1 MGSWELDF
9 EQETPGGGYFHSL
22 TVVSFSAD
30 HTMGRSNQPFV
41 YVPHKRR
48 GPISAEFKSPGP
60 AAFNIPGTIGNHGPK
75 ESTKATAPAFTFGGK
90 SELKNKFKTPAPNAY
105 DSEKGEDYLHQGT
118 KHTFGLKPEIKNKF
132 KTPAPNAYD
141 SEKGEE
147 YLEGGI
153 KHTFGVKPEIP
164 NKFKTPAPNAYS
176 TENGEDYLEGG
187 IKHSFGIK
195 PELKNKFKT
204 PAPNVYDTDKG
215 ENYLEGV
222 KALSMGERLK
232 EAKKFLTPAPNKYE
246 AVIPEDKPSFA
257 FGVKHSPYLYSGR
270 ELGRERFVATKTESV
285 SNGHSNGD
293 SGANGEFRQRS
304 GTFTRD
310 KPTVLSTVA

>member
-1 MGSWELDF
+1 MGVGSWILNTKHQAEDTFTDL
-9 EQETPGGGYFHSL
+9 L
-22 TVVSFSAD
+22 TVSKLISFTAD

-90 SELKNKFKTPAPNAY
+90 SELKNKFKTPAPN
-105 DSEKGEDYLHQGT
+105 
-118 KHTFGLKPEIKNKF
+118 
-132 KTPAPNAYD
+132 
-141 SEKGEE
+141 
-147 YLEGGI
+147 
-153 KHTFGVKPEIP
+153 
-164 NKFKTPAPNAYS
+164 
-176 TENGEDYLEGG
+176 
-187 IKHSFGIK
+187 
-195 PELKNKFKT
+195 
-204 PAPNVYDTDKG
+204 VYDTDKG

-257 FGVKHSPYLYSGR
+257 FGVKHSPHLYSGR